1 MQAISLGAGIM
12 LWVLIE
18 RVHCSQQD
26 DVDILHCRWSAP
38 IYATFRF
45 KRCRSMAFGLP
56 PR

>member
-1 MQAISLGAGIM
+1 MQAISIGVGIM
-12 LWVLIE
+12 LSVQIE

-26 DVDILHCRWSAP
+26 DVDILHCRWSAL

-45 KRCRSMAFGLP
+45 KQCRSMAFGLP